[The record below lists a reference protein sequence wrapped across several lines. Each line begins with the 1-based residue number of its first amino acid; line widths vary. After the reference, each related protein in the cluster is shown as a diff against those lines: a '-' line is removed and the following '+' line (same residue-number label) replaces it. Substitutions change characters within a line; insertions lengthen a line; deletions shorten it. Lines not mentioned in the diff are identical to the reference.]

1 VTAAGTSASGLVRG
15 ALECQ
20 AFFDDDQRSRY
31 DEKGAS
37 AMENAQRVLLVDA
50 ATGFYRLRRYPLAEY
65 FGPVDLGLHLSGR
78 YMSLNIGTGLF
89 AGSILPGSNRLV
101 ISGFSPCWRGFYIS
115 SMGGAGLVFDNLGIN
130 TVSIVGKASGPSIL
144 YLNRDHGEE
153 VQVEIRPV
161 DAPAVWADGRTGAY
175 AMMDEAIRHFGPR
188 YNGAYRAL
196 AVGPAALA
204 TDYAGIVSA
213 PIVDNKPSAVDT
225 WAGRGGLGS
234 NLLADHGIAAIIYGG
249 TVVDED
255 FRDRSVADA
264 WFEEKYNQKLAVKD
278 FEATTKY
285 RFDPTFQTGGTF
297 GVNYATV
304 GGRVLAFNYR
314 SLAWSEEARLD
325 LHRRFIVDHYLKQ
338 FNEETIVPKQQATCG
353 EPCSAVCKKLNG
365 EYKKDYEPYQ
375 AMGPLCGIFDQRAAE
390 KLNRASDA
398 AGFDAISGGGVLAW
412 LMDCLDSGDLST
424 ADLGVDAKPRWAV
437 EGFDLVHDSMHNAEL
452 GIALIDSILKKKG
465 MLDLTE
471 GVRKWARRVRR
482 DKGVRILDSFVHTAN
497 GRKGWMVPNQYW
509 TPGALAP
516 MAINGKYYMYYGPDF
531 LPPRELGRACAQ
543 RLKQELVMDNAG
555 VCRFHRG
562 WAEDYVPQAMQTLYG
577 KGDEY
582 LRSVSNA
589 ASRINS
595 RNAGVYWESDRNIQ
609 FIRSFLE
616 RVRDVDRQS
625 SPELEHWLAA
635 FEADPNEAAMDF
647 WFETRK
653 GIDES
658 LRDFL

>member
-1 VTAAGTSASGLVRG
+1 
-15 ALECQ
+15 
-20 AFFDDDQRSRY
+20 
-31 DEKGAS
+31 
-37 AMENAQRVLLVDA
+37 METAQRVLFVDA
-50 ATGFYRLRRYPLAEY
+50 STGYYKLRRYPLKDY
-65 FGPVDLGLHLSGR
+65 FGPVDLGLHLSGLYR
-78 YMSLNIGTGLF
+78 SLNIGTGLF

-101 ISGFSPCWRGFYIS
+101 VNGFSPCWRGFYVS

-130 TVSIVGKASGPSIL
+130 MVSLVGKAPSPSIL

-153 VQVEIRPV
+153 VEVELLPV
-161 DAPAVWADGRTGAY
+161 DAPALWSHGRGGAY
-175 AMMDEAIRHFGPR
+175 AMMDEALRVFGPR
-188 YNGAYRAL
+188 YEGEYRAL

-213 PIVDNKPSAVDT
+213 PVKDGKASDVDT

-234 NLLADHGIAAIIYGG
+234 KLLAEHGIAAIVYGG
-249 TVVDED
+249 TVIDED

-264 WFEEKYNQKLAVKD
+264 WFEEKYKQKLAMKD

-285 RFDPTFQTGGTF
+285 RFDPKFQTGGTL

-304 GGRVLAFNYR
+304 GGRIIAFNYR
-314 SLAWSEEARLD
+314 SVAWTEEERLD
-325 LHRRFIVDHYLKQ
+325 LHKRFIEGHYLKQ
-338 FNEETIVPKQQATCG
+338 FNEETIAAKQQATCG

-375 AMGPLCGIFDQRAAE
+375 TMGPLCGIFDQRAAE

-412 LMDCLDSGDLST
+412 LMDCLDSGQLSPE
-424 ADLGVDAKPRWAV
+424 DLGVGMKPRWNR
-437 EGFDLVHDSMHNAEL
+437 ENFDVVADSLHNAEL
-452 GIALIDSILKKKG
+452 GIELIDSILRKKG
-465 MLDLTE
+465 ILDLSE

-482 DKGVRILDSFVHTAN
+482 ERGVRVLDTFVYSAN

-516 MAINGKYYMYYGPDF
+516 MAIMGKYYMHYGPEF
-531 LPPRELGRACAQ
+531 LPPRELGRACAE
-543 RLKQELVMDNAG
+543 RLKKELVMDNAG
-555 VCRFHRG
+555 VCRFHRA
-562 WAEDYVPQAMQTLYG
+562 WAEDYVPQAMETLYG
-577 KGDEY
+577 KRDEY

-595 RNAGVYWESDRNIQ
+595 RNAGVYWESERNVL
-609 FIRSFLE
+609 FVRSFLK
-616 RVRDVDRQS
+616 RVRDVEKKGSRELDRWIS
-625 SPELEHWLAA
+625 A
-635 FEADPNEAAMDF
+635 FDEDPGEAALDF
-647 WFETRK
+647 WFETKK